1 MIQLNLNDLKLSD
14 IQKLVFEGEK
24 LIVDP
29 AVSKRVHESFEFL
42 QDFSKGKVIYGINT
56 GFGPMAQYK
65 IEEEE
70 QQELQY
76 NLIRSHASGSGP
88 RLSPAYVKASMIARL
103 NTLSLG
109 YSGVNESAINV
120 LRDLMNHDVTP
131 VIFEHGGVGASGD
144 LVQLAHLGLVMI
156 GEGEV
161 EYKGEIKPTA
171 DVFKELNIEPMKV
184 TLREGLAVMNGTSVM
199 TGIGIINSVYAK
211 RALEWSTMASIMIC
225 ELVDAYDDYFSPELN
240 NSKKHKGQQRIAQTI
255 KENLDQSEYIQKREQ
270 QLYENTVEEK
280 VFSNKVQEYYS
291 IRCVPQIAGIIL
303 ETVEQCQQLMV
314 EEVNSAN
321 DNPIV
326 DVASRNVY
334 HGGNFHGDYVSFE
347 MDKLKIALT
356 KLSMLSERQLNF
368 LMNPKLNG
376 ILPPFVNLGKLGF
389 NFGMQGVQFTA
400 TSTTAEN
407 QMLANPMYVH
417 SIPNNN
423 DNQDI
428 VSMGA
433 NAALCTKKVV
443 ENTFEVLVI
452 EIITLVQ
459 ALDHLNKT
467 SGLSPKSK
475 NTFDKIR
482 ELVPVFSEDYPIY
495 KDLKKVKEFMM
506 SNSPINV

>member
-1 MIQLNLNDLKLSD
+1 MINLSLSD
-14 IQKLVFEGEK
+14 LQLSDFKKLVFDKEPLQIDTK
-24 LIVDP
+24 
-29 AVSKRVHESFEFL
+29 VSQRVNESYAFL
-42 QDFSKGKVIYGINT
+42 KDFSKGKIIYGINT

-65 IEEEE
+65 IEDNE
-70 QQELQY
+70 QQQLQY
-76 NLIRSHASGSGP
+76 NLIRSHASGSGN
-88 RLSPAYVKASMIARL
+88 RLSADCVKASMIARL

-109 YSGVNESAINV
+109 YSGVHESAIIV
-120 LRDLMNHDVTP
+120 LKDLINKDVTP
-131 VIFEHGGVGASGD
+131 ILFEHGGVGASGD

-161 EYKGEIKPTA
+161 EYQGEIRPTA
-171 DVFKELNIEPMKV
+171 EVFSELDIKPMQIA
-184 TLREGLAVMNGTSVM
+184 LREGLAVMNGTSVM
-199 TGIGIINSVYAK
+199 TGIGIINSIYAK
-211 RALEWSTMASIMIC
+211 RAIEWSTMATIMLC

-240 NSKKHKGQQRIAQTI
+240 NSKKHKGQQKIAKAI
-255 KENLDQSEYIQKREQ
+255 KQHLDESQYIQKREQ
-270 QLYENTVEEK
+270 QLYENEVEET

-291 IRCVPQIAGIIL
+291 IRCVPQISGIIL
-303 ETVEQCQQLMV
+303 ETIDQCQQLLM

-326 DVASRNVY
+326 DVKSKNVY

-368 LMNPKLNG
+368 LMNPKLNE

-407 QMLANPMYVH
+407 QMLSNPMYIH

-433 NAALCTKKVV
+433 NAALITKKVV

-452 EIITLVQ
+452 EIISLVQ
-459 ALDHLNKT
+459 ALELLKKT
-467 SGLSPKSK
+467 SGLSNASKS
-475 NTFDKIR
+475 TYESIR
-482 ELVPVFSEDYPIY
+482 KLVPAFSEDYPIY
-495 KDLKKVKEFMM
+495 KDLKKVKEYMM
-506 SNSPINV
+506 SHSPLKV